1 MESFEDDEKD
11 FEYMMEISTPNAKTN
26 AKISDI
32 KTIKDSL
39 SDLKIYKRYE

>member
-1 MESFEDDEKD
+1 MQSFEDDEKD
-11 FEYMMEISTPNAKTN
+11 FEYMMDITPNAKTN

-39 SDLKIYKRYE
+39 SDLRIYKRYE